1 MMISVYLKDSV
12 LTTQS
17 STNIVDLK
25 PKMEKLKISSMKN
38 VCDLFFSRS
47 QCNSRTCF

>member
-1 MMISVYLKDSV
+1 MMVSVYLKDSD

-25 PKMEKLKISSMKN
+25 PKMTKVRTIFMKN
-38 VCDLFFSRS
+38 VCVFYF
-47 QCNSRTCF
+47 